1 MQRMSD
7 ASASRPVLSVVRGEP
22 AAEELA
28 ALVLALAARTGWT
41 EPTAPSAALSQWAAK
56 SRQMRPQLFPGP
68 GAWRASALPG

>member
-7 ASASRPVLSVVRGEP
+7 ASASPLVLSVVRGEP
-22 AAEELA
+22 TAEELA
-28 ALVLALAARTGWT
+28 ALVLALAPRTGRT
-41 EPTAPSAALSQWAAK
+41 EPAAPSPAPSQWAAK